1 MRVDAVQ
8 AQRVLVDGT
17 FRPATVVVDGG
28 RIEAIEPVDHE
39 VDGVVV
45 RAPDTAY
52 VVPGVVDTHVHIN
65 EPGRTEWEGFVSA
78 TEAAALGGA
87 TTLVDM
93 PLNSIPPTTTVE
105 HLELKQEAA
114 AGELMVDVG
123 FWGGAVPG
131 NLDDLEPLW
140 EAGVF
145 GFKCF
150 LAPSGVDE
158 FPPLDRDQFYDALRE
173 IVRFDGLMIVHAED
187 AQILEA
193 APAPPSRAY
202 RDFLL
207 SRPDAAE
214 LAAIKLVLAGA
225 RETGARVHILHLS
238 SARALD
244 LIADAKDEGLRVTV
258 ETCPHYLCFAAEG
271 IPDGSS
277 QFKCCPPIRD
287 AGNREELWQGLRAGV
302 IDMVVSDHSPATAE
316 EKGRGDGDL
325 QQAWGGVSG
334 LQVGFSAVA
343 QEARRRN
350 IPARGRQPLDV
361 AQHRRPRRP
370 GHQGPHR
377 GGRRRRPRDLRHR
390 RRVPHRGHQARAPQ
404 PDLGVRRDPLRRPG
418 HPHGGARQR
427 RRRRPPRPPVGAA
440 AEEARLMI
448 GPINPPPRLLMGPGP
463 INADPRVLRA
473 MSAQLVGQ
481 YDPWMTATMNETMAL
496 YREVFR
502 TTNEQ
507 TFLVDGTSRAGIEAA
522 LVSLLEPGDRVLVPV
537 FGRFGHLLTE
547 IAERCRAEV
556 HTIEVPWGEVFD
568 RRAGRGRRTTG
579 AAEGARDR
587 PGRHLDDDVP
597 AAGRPRRDLPAPRR
611 APLLRRHRVARRQ
624 RVRDRR
630 AGASTS

>member
-1 MRVDAVQ
+1 MRIDAVQ

-39 VDGVVV
+39 VAGVVV
-45 RAPDTAY
+45 RAPDSAY

-87 TTLVDM
+87 TTLIDM

-114 AGELMVDVG
+114 DGELMVDVG

-173 IVRFDGLMIVHAED
+173 IVRFDGLMVVHAED
-187 AQILEA
+187 AQTLEA
-193 APAPPSRAY
+193 SPAPPSRAY

-207 SRPDAAE
+207 SRPHAAE

-350 IPARGRQPLDV
+350 IPLADVSRWMSRNTADLVDLATKGRIVVGADADLAIYDTGV
-361 AQHRRPRRP
+361 EFRIEATRLAHRNPISAYDGIRY
-370 GHQGPHR
+370 
-377 GGRRRRPRDLRHR
+377 GGRVTRTVVRGNAVDIEHPDHR
-390 RRVPHRGHQARAPQ
+390 WGQQ
-404 PDLGVRRDPLRRPG
+404 LRRPG
-418 HPHGGARQR
+418 
-427 RRRRPPRPPVGAA
+427 
-440 AEEARLMI
+440 
-448 GPINPPPRLLMGPGP
+448 
-463 INADPRVLRA
+463 
-473 MSAQLVGQ
+473 S
-481 YDPWMTATMNETMAL
+481 
-496 YREVFR
+496 
-502 TTNEQ
+502 
-507 TFLVDGTSRAGIEAA
+507 
-522 LVSLLEPGDRVLVPV
+522 
-537 FGRFGHLLTE
+537 
-547 IAERCRAEV
+547 
-556 HTIEVPWGEVFD
+556 
-568 RRAGRGRRTTG
+568 
-579 AAEGARDR
+579 
-587 PGRHLDDDVP
+587 
-597 AAGRPRRDLPAPRR
+597 
-611 APLLRRHRVARRQ
+611 
-624 RVRDRR
+624 
-630 AGASTS
+630 